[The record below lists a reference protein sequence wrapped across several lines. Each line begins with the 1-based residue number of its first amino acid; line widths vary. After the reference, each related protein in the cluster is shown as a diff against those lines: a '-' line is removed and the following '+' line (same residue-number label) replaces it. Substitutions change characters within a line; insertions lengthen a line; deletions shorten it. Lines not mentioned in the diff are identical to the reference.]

1 MRVSEDRGQ
10 RSLVT
15 GPQPFQSAKGTGG
28 TGVLASWLLG
38 SGDGGPLKFAV
49 KFFGRRKCPGEG
61 FPYKR
66 RKK

>member
-15 GPQPFQSAKGTGG
+15 GPQPFQKGPGG
-28 TGVLASWLLG
+28 TGVLASWPLG
-38 SGDGGPLKFAV
+38 SGDGGPSKFAV